1 MLLGSRTQMR
11 GYTQLERHGM
21 ELVVFDVAGTTLRD
35 DGDVVACCMAAAL
48 SSAGVEVSPR
58 EVDPVMGLLKPLA
71 IATLLEAKR
80 GRAPDADEV
89 ETIHERF
96 RSAMVQ
102 HYAGAPRVG
111 AMQGAEEL
119 FEALRG
125 RGIRVALDTGFDRTI
140 LDAVI
145 DRLGWRSKLD
155 ATIASDEVD
164 RGRPHPDMI
173 RALMARLG
181 VEDASRVCKVGDSL
195 ADIEEGVN
203 AGCGLVVAIRNGR
216 TEPVLGRLTGI
227 VAIDHLDEL
236 PEHLEAYSRV
246 GA

>member
-1 MLLGSRTQMR
+1 
-11 GYTQLERHGM
+11 M

-35 DGDVVACCMAAAL
+35 DGDVVARCMVSAL
-48 SSAGVEVSPR
+48 GSAGVELSPR

-80 GRAPDADEV
+80 GVAAHAAEV
-89 ETIHERF
+89 RDIHERF
-96 RSAMVQ
+96 RSSMVA
-102 HYAGAPRVG
+102 HYATAPDVQ
-111 AMQGAEEL
+111 AMPGAEKL
-119 FEALRG
+119 FETLRA

-140 LDAVI
+140 LDAI
-145 DRLGWRSKLD
+145 LDRLGWRPFLD
-155 ATIASDEVD
+155 ATIASDEAD

-181 VEDASRVCKVGDSL
+181 VQDPARVCKVGDSL
-195 ADIEEGVN
+195 ADIEEGLN

-216 TEPVLGRLTGI
+216 TEPVLGRFPGV
-227 VAIDHLDEL
+227 VAIDRLDEL
-236 PEHLEAYSRV
+236 PGHIDAHAGV